1 MVAMTA
7 HFHALRV
14 AEIVA
19 ETAEASSI
27 RFDVPESCARPSGSR
42 PASI

>member
-1 MVAMTA
+1 MAE

-19 ETAEASSI
+19 ETADAKSI
-27 RFDVPESCARPSGSR
+27 RFEIPAELRELSRSR
-42 PASI
+42 PGSI